1 MAALSA
7 LVFSLSW
14 WLGLYLLARDPRK
27 PVLVLA
33 AVGLTSFAVVVAL
46 DAVRVVSGL
55 HLLSSIEVYLGV
67 VPGIAWF
74 AVLLELSRP
83 SDTWRSRA
91 GEIALIAAV
100 AALAFFGAAMAGN
113 VDGPVRLG
121 HWVMF
126 AAISLSS
133 LGAMLRAVFGP
144 WQPRPVV
151 GYVVVATLFFALG
164 NAILVIP
171 LGLVPSWLALAS
183 TGFDVVLLGVA
194 VAMWDAF
201 DEGQALRGDMLRSF
215 VATGVVVVLFG
226 GQALIGM
233 AVTGERT
240 ALTVLLFTS
249 IAIAVSINVLADPL
263 AGILDRLA
271 FSRSP
276 GLRADRATL
285 RRAESAL
292 PLRSASPLANID
304 DEAFAR
310 LTRRALGHYG
320 DLSKLVASPLTA
332 LPTIDERLAARGAP
346 DQPLERANE
355 LKALLA
361 DRIARLKPRDGGD
374 FGTTEQWR
382 HYNALY
388 FPYVVGVRAYA
399 QNATAAGPRSGRAPG
414 LAVVGHRGAAAVAAQ
429 LAERRRPADRG
440 GSARQPGRRAK
451 TDKTS
456 LVSAA
461 VGSSW
466 QRLASIWQ
474 WLLRS
479 ISVMTAH
486 HHPARPGA
494 PFQCRRRCGSGQFAV
509 ALCATCRR
517 HLVRGARSSSSPWPP
532 THCRGCPVCPPRPNG
547 SRARRS
553 SATAWRSTPPRVYRM
568 SGASVSACS
577 SATSRSPSSSPSS

>member
-14 WLGLYLLARDPRK
+14 WLGLYLLVRDPRK

-33 AVGLTSFAVVVAL
+33 ALGLTSFAVVVAL

-55 HLLSSIEVYLGV
+55 HAISTIEIYLV
-67 VPGIAWF
+67 AVPGIAWF

-83 SDTWRSRA
+83 DTWRSRA
-91 GEIALIAAV
+91 GEIGLIAAV
-100 AALAFFGAAMAGN
+100 AALAFFGAALAGT
-113 VDGPVRLG
+113 VDGPLRMG
-121 HWVMF
+121 HWIMF
-126 AAISLSS
+126 AVISLSS
-133 LGAMLRAVFGP
+133 LGAMLWAVFGP

-151 GYVVVATLFFALG
+151 GYIVVATLFFALG

-183 TGFDVVLLGVA
+183 TGFDVVVLGVA

-233 AVTGERT
+233 ALTGEQT

-249 IAIAVSINVLADPL
+249 IAIAISINVLADPL
-263 AGILDRLA
+263 AGVLDRLA

-285 RRAESAL
+285 RRTEAAL
-292 PLRSASPLANID
+292 PLRSANPLEGVD

-332 LPTIDERLAARGAP
+332 LPIIDERLAARGAP
-346 DQPLERANE
+346 DRPLERANE

-399 QNATAAGPRSGRAPG
+399 QNATAAGLDAVARQAWQWFVTEVPQRS
-414 LAVVGHRGAAAVAAQ
+414 LHNWQNAAARLIAADLRENLVATQDA
-429 LAERRRPADRG
+429 
-440 GSARQPGRRAK
+440 
-451 TDKTS
+451 
-456 LVSAA
+456 
-461 VGSSW
+461 
-466 QRLASIWQ
+466 
-474 WLLRS
+474 
-479 ISVMTAH
+479 
-486 HHPARPGA
+486 
-494 PFQCRRRCGSGQFAV
+494 
-509 ALCATCRR
+509 
-517 HLVRGARSSSSPWPP
+517 
-532 THCRGCPVCPPRPNG
+532 
-547 SRARRS
+547 
-553 SATAWRSTPPRVYRM
+553 
-568 SGASVSACS
+568 
-577 SATSRSPSSSPSS
+577 